1 MNLAKAEPLHNTN
14 NAWQQCFSALLT
26 MAMQYTDQAKLHTAT
41 VVLDLPNSS
50 PLITFLKCVWET
62 VKCGRPCNSLN
73 RWFSGKRKKGI
84 SFSYRFTGLESKR
97 FLWNFGYLLK
107 ELLRIEKLSRWSA
120 LKLHSLAFSVL
131 QIRDAAA
138 IYSRVEV
145 RKQQVDNMKTL
156 CQNYFSTNRLLLGEV
171 SPSVWTLGYAITY
184 HINQLFNKLGFRL
197 GLNSMQG

>member
-1 MNLAKAEPLHNTN
+1 MHLANAEPLHNTN
-14 NAWQQCFSALLT
+14 NAWQQWFSALLT

-50 PLITFLKCVWET
+50 PLITFLRCVWET

-84 SFSYRFTGLESKR
+84 SFSYRFTGLESKK
-97 FLWNFGYLLK
+97 FLWNFGYLLR
-107 ELLRIEKLSRWSA
+107 ELLRIEKLSRGSA
-120 LKLHSLAFSVL
+120 LKWHSLAFSGL

-145 RKQQVDNMKTL
+145 SKQQVDNMKTL
-156 CQNYFSTNRLLLGEV
+156 CQNYFSTNRLLLGGV

-197 GLNSMQG
+197 GLSSMQG

>member
-1 MNLAKAEPLHNTN
+1 MNLANAEPLHNTN
-14 NAWQQCFSALLT
+14 NAWQQWFSALLT

-156 CQNYFSTNRLLLGEV
+156 CQNYFSTNRLLLGGV

>member
-14 NAWQQCFSALLT
+14 NAWQQWFSALLT

-50 PLITFLKCVWET
+50 PLVTFLKCVWET

-97 FLWNFGYLLK
+97 FFFFQGT
-107 ELLRIEKLSRWSA
+107 
-120 LKLHSLAFSVL
+120 LANRKIFK
-131 QIRDAAA
+131 
-138 IYSRVEV
+138 RVCF
-145 RKQQVDNMKTL
+145 KTA
-156 CQNYFSTNRLLLGEV
+156 LLGGV
-171 SPSVWTLGYAITY
+171 SSSVWTLGYAITY